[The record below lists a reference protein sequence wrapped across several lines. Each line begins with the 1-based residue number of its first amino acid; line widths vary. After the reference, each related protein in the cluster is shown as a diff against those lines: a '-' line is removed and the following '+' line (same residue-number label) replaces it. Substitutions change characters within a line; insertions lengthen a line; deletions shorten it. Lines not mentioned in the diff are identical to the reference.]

1 MSKFKLLRYV
11 ILLPIILVGCTSS
24 SDEIFLTCNGYSEI
38 ISVYGKNIEEKKEPS
53 IYPVQIKRKNTGIFD
68 FFKEPVYEVTV
79 GNVFFPKEDIFSD
92 KNILMGQKDKDIRK
106 DRSVDQTFHLNRNT
120 NHLIFKDTFYQSKT
134 SKKLNQQY
142 SVNFEGK
149 CEKVKDRI

>member
-1 MSKFKLLRYV
+1 MKKIKLTT
-11 ILLPIILVGCTSS
+11 ILLPILLVGCTNS
-24 SDEIFLTCNGYSEI
+24 SDDVYLTCNGYSEI
-38 ISVYGKNIEEKKEPS
+38 INVYGKNVEEKKEPS

-68 FFKEPVYEVTV
+68 YFKEPIYEVTV
-79 GNVFFPKEDIFSD
+79 GNVFFQTEDIFSD
-92 KNILMGQKDKDIRK
+92 KTILLGQKDKQSRK
-106 DRSVDQTFHLNRNT
+106 DRTIDQTFHLNRNT

-134 SKKLNQQY
+134 SKQLNQQY

>member
-1 MSKFKLLRYV
+1 MKYKLTT
-11 ILLPIILVGCTSS
+11 ILLPILLVGCTNN
-24 SDEIFLTCNGYSEI
+24 SDEIYLSCNGYSEI

-53 IYPVQIKRKNTGIFD
+53 IYPVQIKRKNTGIFNY
-68 FFKEPVYEVTV
+68 FKEPTYDVTV
-79 GNVFFPKEDIFSD
+79 GNVSFLVDDIFSD
-92 KNILMGQKDKDIRK
+92 KNIIMGQKDKQSRK
-106 DRSVDQTFHLNRNT
+106 DRTIDQTFHLNRNT

-134 SKKLNQQY
+134 SKQLNQQY

>member
-1 MSKFKLLRYV
+1 MKKF
-11 ILLPIILVGCTSS
+11 ILTTFLFPILLVGCTSS
-24 SDEIFLTCNGYSEI
+24 SDQIYLTCNGYSEI

-53 IYPVQIKRKNTGIFD
+53 IYPVQIKRKNTGILNY
-68 FFKEPVYEVTV
+68 FKEPTYDVTV
-79 GNVFFPKEDIFSD
+79 GNVSFQVDDIFSD
-92 KNILMGQKDKDIRK
+92 KNIILGQKNSINKLERT
-106 DRSVDQTFHLNRNT
+106 VDQTFHLNRNT

-134 SKKLNQQY
+134 SKQLNQQY